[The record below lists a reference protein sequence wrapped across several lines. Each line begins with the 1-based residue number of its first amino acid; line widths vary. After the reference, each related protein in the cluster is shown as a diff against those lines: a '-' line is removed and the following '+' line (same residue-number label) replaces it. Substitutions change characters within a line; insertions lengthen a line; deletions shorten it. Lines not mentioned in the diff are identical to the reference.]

1 MIEEWIPLGR
11 VWSQSF
17 ASSLKEKGNNLI
29 LMESSIMPFIF
40 KVSQMFKKLEI
51 WVLGSSILLPA
62 NLFFHC
68 TFNKCWIDFKTAG
81 SNKRIEYL
89 ISNNLYCCNIVA
101 KSVPKW
107 QLRWCFFGHW
117 FFNYLHNKFLKM
129 LRSSFTLILAIIC
142 TSRVLPWF
150 SCG

>member
-1 MIEEWIPLGR
+1 MWCVVKMVGLYIRIINKLLNKKY
-11 VWSQSF
+11 SHY
-17 ASSLKEKGNNLI
+17 LKNKIIRREKVYF
-29 LMESSIMPFIF
+29 SRHS
-40 KVSQMFKKLEI
+40 
-51 WVLGSSILLPA
+51 

>member
-1 MIEEWIPLGR
+1 MNLLDKVFPSDAPL
-11 VWSQSF
+11 
-17 ASSLKEKGNNLI
+17 SSLKEKGNNLI